1 MRNLIETVTNKQARG
16 YILKV
21 CKISYPQPIG
31 SNVIDVC
38 LVDAGMGVSGTQLDG
53 YLKYL
58 HDRGYVTLKAAGLSV
73 LGTSMTLVELTA
85 KGIDLLEGTINDA
98 GVDV

>member
-1 MRNLIETVTNKQARG
+1 MKNLIETVTNKQARG
-16 YILKV
+16 YVLKV
-21 CKISYPQPIG
+21 CKLSYPQPIG

-38 LVDAGMGVSGTQLDG
+38 LVDAGMGVSGPQLDG

-58 HDRGYVTLKAAGLSV
+58 ADRGYVALKAQGLSI
-73 LGTSMTLVELTA
+73 LGTSVTLVDLTA
-85 KGIDLLEGTINDA
+85 KGIDLLEGTLTDA